1 MSSVFRAD
9 RREPTDRRS
18 WRQTPV
24 FVGDIVAHVDK
35 PSWWM
40 VVTGVRR
47 RGRVEVVNVTRVE
60 DALGAIDDLDG
71 VEQALRDGRIVPRS
85 IPRREIAPV
94 PAAAVEASV

>member
-1 MSSVFRAD
+1 MPIQTKLSNARHRARGAKRRKMSSTFIAD
-9 RREPTDRRS
+9 RRDPTDRRS
-18 WRQTPV
+18 SRQTPV

-71 VEQALRDGRIVPRS
+71 VEQALRDGRI
-85 IPRREIAPV
+85 
-94 PAAAVEASV
+94 